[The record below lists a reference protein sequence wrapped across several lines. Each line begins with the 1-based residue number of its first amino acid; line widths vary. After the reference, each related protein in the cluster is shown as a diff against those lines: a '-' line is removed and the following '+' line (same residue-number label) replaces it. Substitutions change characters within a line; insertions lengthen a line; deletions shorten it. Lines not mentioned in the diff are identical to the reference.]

1 MCQLLNNKKHYI
13 CDIHLSQEY
22 LPIADHEKDHQF
34 KFNEPGDS
42 NQNSHRIPFRTGPTV
57 FFKTSLRVRTR
68 SRKSWFLAK
77 LTNSPLAFLAA

>member
-1 MCQLLNNKKHYI
+1 LLNNKKHYI

-42 NQNSHRIPFRTGPTV
+42 NQNSHRIPSVLIRPV
-57 FFKTSLRVRTR
+57 FLNHHYGYAHDLEKVGF
-68 SRKSWFLAK
+68 
-77 LTNSPLAFLAA
+77 